1 MIPSEAIP
9 SCREL
14 LVALLEFAGG
24 DPAPRRHAAHVYRA
38 YLHALRAESLAARE
52 RRWKRFVN
60 ALAVHIGYGADSYAG
75 APRLHEIVE
84 QNADL
89 VDAAKLSPF
98 RTPGQLG
105 ARALARLVA
114 APAGR

>member
-14 LVALLEFAGG
+14 LIALLEYANG

-38 YLHALRAESLAARE
+38 YLHALRAESIVARE
-52 RRWKRFVN
+52 RRWNRFVN

-75 APRLHEIVE
+75 APGLHAIVE
-84 QNADL
+84 ENADL
-89 VDAAKLSPF
+89 VDAAKLSSIR
-98 RTPGQLG
+98 RTPY
-105 ARALARLVA
+105 ALS
-114 APAGR
+114 G